1 MRYRSYQRWGDTTVL
16 LLIAINIVLF
26 IARLANDGLI
36 GTLGL
41 TPATW
46 TSEPWTLLT
55 SMFMHQN
62 FWHIIFNMLAL
73 YFLGRSL
80 CTLIGDKW
88 FLIVYFAG
96 GIAGSFFFVLLGPDN
111 AVVVGAS
118 GAIFAIGAAFA
129 VIAPKLRVIVFPIP
143 APVPLWGAIVGIFVL
158 LTVIPI
164 AERYAYGSSH
174 IAWEA
179 HLGGFILGLALGY
192 YLRRRQR
199 KAIIWSDRLFR

>member
-26 IARLANDGLI
+26 IARLANDSLI
-36 GTLGL
+36 DTLGL
-41 TPATW
+41 APATW

-55 SMFMHQN
+55 SMFMHAS

-73 YFLGRSL
+73 YFLGSSL
-80 CTLIGDKW
+80 CRLIGDKW
-88 FLIVYFAG
+88 FLTVYFLG
-96 GIAGSFFFVLLGPDN
+96 GIAGGFFFVLLGEGT
-111 AVVVGAS
+111 AIGAS
-118 GAIFAIGAAFA
+118 GAIFAVGAAFA

-143 APVPLWGAIVGIFVL
+143 APVPLWAAILGIFVI

-164 AERYAYGSSH
+164 FYSSSN

-179 HLGGFILGLALGY
+179 HLGGFILGLVLGY
-192 YLRRRQR
+192 YLRRKQR